1 MVLHDAFYIFNFNK
15 NTTTTVTFQSIF
27 ARYAMD
33 HCENERKKPGAAR
46 PYSKPPSSMT
56 IDVQFLMYIFRRI
69 RIGGKIKTRKNH
81 AFELE

>member
-1 MVLHDAFYIFNFNK
+1 MVFLTLSTSLILTKIPQQRPLFNPYF
-15 NTTTTVTFQSIF
+15 S
-27 ARYAMD
+27 RYAMD

-46 PYSKPPSSMT
+46 LYSKPPSSMT
-56 IDVQFLMYIFRRI
+56 INVQFLMYIFRRI